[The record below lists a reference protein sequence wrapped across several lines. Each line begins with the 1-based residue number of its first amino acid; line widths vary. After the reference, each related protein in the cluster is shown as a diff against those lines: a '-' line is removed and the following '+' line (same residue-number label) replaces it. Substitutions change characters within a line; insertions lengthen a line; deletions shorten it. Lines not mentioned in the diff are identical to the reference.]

1 MGKPNPQIHHLKEN
15 IELGLVDDKKYFSY
29 QYIGDMRKTIIW
41 VLSIALL
48 LGAAWIAFLYYGT
61 YSEGVRAGTVIKL
74 SRKGVMFKTWE
85 GQLNIRSFGAVN
97 SNNSLS
103 ETFNFSI
110 ESDQEEIIKILEE
123 VSLSGE
129 RVNLHYIERYRALPW
144 RGSTPYFI
152 TKIERSQQKKPSNED
167 AGREPLR

>member
-1 MGKPNPQIHHLKEN
+1 
-15 IELGLVDDKKYFSY
+15 
-29 QYIGDMRKTIIW
+29 MRKTIIW
-41 VLSIALL
+41 VLSIGLV
-48 LGAAWIAFLYYGT
+48 LGSAWVAFLYYGT

-97 SNNSLS
+97 SSNSLS

-110 ESDQEEIIKILEE
+110 ESDQEEIIKVLEE

-144 RGSTPYFI
+144 RGSTRYFI
-152 TKIERSQQKKPSNED
+152 TKIERSNQKKPANEG